1 MRRRNLLKA
10 LGTLPAASV
19 NDGALF
25 SGAVRAADW
34 PAKPI
39 RFVVPFTPGG
49 STDTSARIIAERL
62 SHIFG
67 QQVIVDNKAGGRTI
81 IGTEAV
87 AKSTPDGYTVLYA
100 PATFS
105 SNLAFEDKLPY
116 DTVKDFTAVV
126 HTVDM
131 PMLLSASMDAPFKTV
146 AELLA
151 YGKTVKSIAY
161 ASVGT
166 GSSVHLWGEM
176 IRLRTGLPL
185 EHVAYKGSSDAI
197 RDVMS
202 GVVPL
207 FSDVVVPGAAAVT
220 AGKLRGL
227 AIGTT
232 ERFRLLPD
240 VPTMA
245 EAGLPG
251 LEATTP
257 FGLIVP
263 SATPGEVVTRLNA
276 AVNEVFSDAGVR
288 QKLTDM
294 GFLAIGG
301 TPAEYQKFLDDG
313 VVRWRKVI
321 KEGNIPSPA

>member
-1 MRRRNLLKA
+1 MMRRRKLLMS
-10 LGTLPAASV
+10 L
-19 NDGALF
+19 GALP
-25 SGAVRAADW
+25 VAAL
-34 PAKPI
+34 PTTSVHAANYPVKPI
-39 RFVVPFTPGG
+39 RLVVPFTPGG

-67 QQVIVDNKAGGRTI
+67 QQVIVENKAGGRTI
-81 IGTEAV
+81 IGTESV
-87 AKSTPDGYTVLYA
+87 AKAAPDGYTVLYA

-105 SNLAFEDKLPY
+105 TNLAFEDKLPY
-116 DTVKDFTAVV
+116 DTEKDFTPVV

-131 PMLLSASMDAPFKTV
+131 PMLLSASMDAPFKTI
-146 AELLA
+146 AELLVYA
-151 YGKTVKSIAY
+151 KTVNKPIPY

-166 GSSVHLWGEM
+166 GSSVHLWGEL
-176 IRLRTGLPL
+176 IRLRTGIPL

-197 RDVMS
+197 RDVMGGS
-202 GVVPL
+202 VPL

-257 FGLIVP
+257 FGLVVAR
-263 SATPGEVVTRLNA
+263 ATPAEVVTRLNA
-276 AVNEVFSDAGVR
+276 AVNEVFQESAVR
-288 QKLTDM
+288 QRLLDL
-294 GFLAIGG
+294 GFLPIGG
-301 TPAEYQKFLDDG
+301 TPAEYAAFLDSE

-321 KEGNIPSPA
+321 KDGNIPSPA